1 MMNHQ
6 CLQNAKF
13 FKAHG
18 IKNTIITLGEQGVFY
33 VTADGHHGLVPAFK
47 VNPVDTTAAGDTFI
61 GALSSQLSPNLGNF
75 ESAITYAQRASSL
88 AVQGMGAMPSIP
100 LAEEVEKALG

>member
-1 MMNHQ
+1 M
-6 CLQNAKF
+6 LQNAKF

-18 IKNTIITLGEQGVFY
+18 VKNTIITLGEQGVFY

-88 AVQGMGAMPSIP
+88 AVQGMAQCHRFR
-100 LAEEVEKALG
+100 LLRKLRKHWDNKNKV